1 MELLNNHYFAPSQ
14 VTMTTSV
21 TTNEP
26 ECNIMEENSILIH
39 LSASPSHWSFL
50 YLGDQ

>member
-26 ECNIMEENSILIH
+26 ECNIMEENSILTLI
-39 LSASPSHWSFL
+39 SFSQSL
-50 YLGDQ
+50 IFSLPW